1 MPYSVG
7 VRELVEFI
15 LKSGDL
21 SAGGLQSP
29 NSALE
34 GTKIHQ
40 AIQATWPS
48 ETECEVDLKQTVNL
62 ANQSVLI
69 HGRADGLKK
78 ADNHYTEVLEIKSSA
93 PSFADLKENT

>member
-1 MPYSVG
+1 MLVKKLFTKGTSTMPYSVG

-69 HGRADGLKK
+69 HGRAG
-78 ADNHYTEVLEIKSSA
+78 
-93 PSFADLKENT
+93 